1 MKFVIK
7 FLLQPQIFSAI
18 LEKEKKNSESPPH
31 VGKSK
36 YKHAHQHDEHTF

>member
-18 LEKEKKNSESPPH
+18 LAKEKEKSEFPPS

-36 YKHAHQHDEHTF
+36 YKHAHQNDEHTF